1 MFAKKGFLIAGVV
14 GIILSIIVWLI
25 MQAVRASLIVQLGII
40 GANNVRLISVLAVLV
55 VSLVLILIG
64 LPNAIKYIKSN
75 MSKKKLKD
83 MGAEYRSKDSGPE
96 EIREQLD
103 LIMRQRTVLAGKID
117 RCIAQLDEI
126 QQQLNRFD
134 RLIKINEA
142 DALAEAREA
151 LEETQSTVCSNL
163 KWVINS
169 SVAATNHDPH
179 ANDRLGDII
188 NDVIAVNKALLN
200 KDEEFM
206 LDLADHLSQVKDDG
220 YTFQLDAW
228 RETISSLNQKSIMG

>member
-1 MFAKKGFLIAGVV
+1 MFAKRGFLVAGIV
-14 GIILSIIVWLI
+14 GVIISITLWFV
-25 MQAVRASLIVQLGII
+25 MQACRASLIVQLGII
-40 GANNVRLISVLAVLV
+40 GANNVRLIPTLALLA

-64 LPNAIKYIKSN
+64 LPDAVKYIKSN
-75 MSKKKLKD
+75 LSKKKLQD
-83 MGAEYRSKDSGPE
+83 LDSQYRSKDSGPE

-103 LIMRQRTVLAGKID
+103 LMMSQRTVLAGKID

-126 QQQLNRFD
+126 EQQLNRFD

-142 DALAEAREA
+142 GALSEAREA
-151 LEETQSTVCSNL
+151 LEETQGTVCSNL

-169 SVAATNHDPH
+169 SVAASDHDPS
-179 ANDRLGDII
+179 ANNRLGEII
-188 NDVIAVNKALLN
+188 DEVIAVNKALLN

-220 YTFQLDAW
+220 NTFQLDAW
-228 RETISSLNQKSIMG
+228 RETISSLNQKSLMG